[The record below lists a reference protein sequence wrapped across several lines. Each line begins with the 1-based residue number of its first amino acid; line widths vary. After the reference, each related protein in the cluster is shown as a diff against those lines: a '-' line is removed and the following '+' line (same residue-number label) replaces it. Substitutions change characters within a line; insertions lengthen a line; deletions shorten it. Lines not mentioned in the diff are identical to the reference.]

1 MKSFYQSPYEGG
13 SLTRRA
19 FLFREMRITAKLL
32 STGMKDKD
40 AYDYLRKENLF
51 QYPTERSI
59 GSMATTC
66 IKRLRNLDSAE
77 MIDIVGNQSIDT
89 AKQVCLYAMI
99 KQSKLAWDFMVSV
112 IGEKY
117 RIQDLTFSKKD
128 LNNFFAKLQE
138 QDDLVASWSESSIE
152 KNKSVLKKTLVDV
165 NYLDSLNSTILN
177 NIILDT
183 RLKRVIKMNRD
194 EAALIAFNC
203 FA

>member
-19 FLFREMRITAKLL
+19 FLFRAMRITAKLL

-40 AYDYLRKENLF
+40 AYYYLRKENLF
-51 QYPTERSI
+51 QYPTERSF

-89 AKQVCLYAMI
+89 AKQVCLYAMM

-117 RIQDLTFSKKD
+117 RIQDLAFSKKD

-138 QDDLVASWSESSIE
+138 QDDLVASWSGSSIE

-183 RLKRVIKMNRD
+183 RLERVIKMNRD
-194 EAALIAFNC
+194 EVA
-203 FA
+203 

>member
-1 MKSFYQSPYEGG
+1 
-13 SLTRRA
+13 
-19 FLFREMRITAKLL
+19 
-32 STGMKDKD
+32 
-40 AYDYLRKENLF
+40 
-51 QYPTERSI
+51 
-59 GSMATTC
+59 
-66 IKRLRNLDSAE
+66 
-77 MIDIVGNQSIDT
+77 
-89 AKQVCLYAMI
+89 
-99 KQSKLAWDFMVSV
+99 MVSV
-112 IGEKY
+112 IGEKF

-183 RLKRVIKMNRD
+183 RLERVIKMNRD